1 MDNFDIEPT
10 ADVEKPQ
17 ILNESPAESSEDLFL
32 PKPGE
37 ARDSSSGGDTS
48 GKSISDRHSGIEDG
62 KPYKPHKYVSS
73 LTSLLLC
80 FLSAALGIIIKI
92 KQISSSLESLSNKYK
107 SELTKVD
114 KISVDVYNLFFKIHL
129 SSLNL
134 FLKLFRGARSH
145 SRYILRPLSACRQD
159 PLKKPRNHLLQG
171 FK

>member
-48 GKSISDRHSGIEDG
+48 GKSISDRHSGIEDAG
-62 KPYKPHKYVSS
+62 KPYKPHKYVSL

-80 FLSAALGIIIKI
+80 FLSTTLGIIIKI
-92 KQISSSLESLSNKYK
+92 KQISSSLEHLSDKYK
-107 SELTKVD
+107 PQLTKVY
-114 KISVDVYNLFFKIHL
+114 KIPVDIYNLFFIF
-129 SSLNL
+129 SESV
-134 FLKLFRGARSH
+134 
-145 SRYILRPLSACRQD
+145 P
-159 PLKKPRNHLLQG
+159 
-171 FK
+171 